1 MLTYKQ
7 KFLNEI
13 SELPEAQVKKF
24 YLLFDLLMK
33 EFVTENNGTGNWK
46 DDFKN
51 ISVWKDDDFDEIQKG
66 FSQWK
71 IAEF

>member
-1 MLTYKQ
+1 
-7 KFLNEI
+7 
-13 SELPEAQVKKF
+13 
-24 YLLFDLLMK
+24 MK